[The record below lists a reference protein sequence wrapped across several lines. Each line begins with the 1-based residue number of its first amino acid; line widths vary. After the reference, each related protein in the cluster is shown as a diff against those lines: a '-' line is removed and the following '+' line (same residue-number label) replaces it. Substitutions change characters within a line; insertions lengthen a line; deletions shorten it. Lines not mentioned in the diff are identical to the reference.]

1 MACPCLQDVLSSVT
15 KCSSNMLLLLLLCSI
30 TVGVVVKSTVHT
42 VLNGVSHSL
51 VMTLDDLSLSTRR
64 VV

>member
-1 MACPCLQDVLSSVT
+1 MTCLCLQDVLSSVT
-15 KCSSNMLLLLLLCSI
+15 KCSSNMLLLLLCSV
-30 TVGVVVKSTVHT
+30 TVGVVVKSTVHA

-51 VMTLDDLSLSTRR
+51 VMTLDGLSLSTRR